1 MMRYL
6 QGRSARLVAITLLS
20 LGLAACGKEDAEQV
34 AREPV
39 AFHEDDSCHV
49 CGMVISEFEGPKGQ
63 SVGAETVR
71 KFCSTAEMFGWWLQ
85 PENRISDVS
94 LFVHDMGQSEWIA
107 PDDAHLI
114 DAKQAY
120 YVIDIPLQG
129 AMGATLASF
138 ADETAAQAL
147 ADEHNGRVLRFE
159 EIDQELLQ
167 QAAASQHGAGGH

>member
-1 MMRYL
+1 MNYL
-6 QGRSARLVAITLLS
+6 HGRSARLAAITLLS
-20 LGLAACGKEDAEQV
+20 LGLLACGKQEEDDV

-39 AFHEDDSCHV
+39 AFHEEDSCHV

-63 SVGAETVR
+63 SVGNEGVR
-71 KFCSTAEMFGWWLQ
+71 KFCSTAEMLGWWLQ

-94 LFVHDMGQSEWIA
+94 LFVHDMGQSEWSA
-107 PDDAHLI
+107 PDDAHLV

-138 ADETAAQAL
+138 ADESAAQAL
-147 ADEHNGRVLRFE
+147 AHEHGGRVLRFE
-159 EIDQELLQ
+159 DIDQDVLQ
-167 QAAASQHGAGGH
+167 QAASTQHGQSMH

>member
-1 MMRYL
+1 MNYL
-6 QGRSARLVAITLLS
+6 HGRSARLLAITLLS
-20 LGLAACGKEDAEQV
+20 LGLLACGKQEEDDV

-39 AFHEDDSCHV
+39 AFHEEDSCHV

-63 SVGAETVR
+63 SVGNDGVR
-71 KFCSTAEMFGWWLQ
+71 KFCSTAEMLGWWLQ
-85 PENRISDVS
+85 PENRISDAS
-94 LFVHDMGQSEWIA
+94 LFVHDMGQSEWGA
-107 PDDAHLI
+107 PDDAHLV

-147 ADEHNGRVLRFE
+147 ADEHGGRVLRFE
-159 EIDQELLQ
+159 DIDQDVLQ
-167 QAAASQHGAGGH
+167 QAASTQHGQSMH